1 MLTQYT
7 SAQSGFRTKGPA
19 IGLFAAQEI
28 KMINGP
34 LFVDHPYKL
43 EREIIALSES
53 RRTESNWIMTRV
65 IDAQTDTLCAEV
77 ILNSAT
83 LKDSYANYEADA
95 KALGKVSTAEANFVR
110 HQHYHVTPSKKYGPK
125 NTFITTD
132 QMRYDALGCNGGTVA
147 RTPAIDGLAANGINY
162 RRAHNQNVICMPARA
177 TIMTGQH
184 VASHGV
190 WMNGVSLP
198 EDTPTVAHHLQQHNY
213 RTAILGKAHFEPWLG
228 SGEDFYENRM
238 AALGERG
245 PHRGFEHM
253 ELANHFGMGHS
264 HYDLWLAEHHPD
276 IDAKRYQAVTD
287 KGQQNMAA
295 NGDTGAVQVWPRT
308 YPRICITRIG
318 SPSAP
323 WRGWI
328 ACPMTRTGLCG

>member
-1 MLTQYT
+1 M
-7 SAQSGFRTKGPA
+7 GRK
-19 IGLFAAQEI
+19 
-28 KMINGP
+28 
-34 LFVDHPYKL
+34 
-43 EREIIALSES
+43 
-53 RRTESNWIMTRV
+53 
-65 IDAQTDTLCAEV
+65 
-77 ILNSAT
+77 IL
-83 LKDSYANYEADA
+83 
-95 KALGKVSTAEANFVR
+95 
-110 HQHYHVTPSKKYGPK
+110 
-125 NTFITTD
+125 FITTD
-132 QMRYDALGCNGGTVA
+132 QMRYDALGCNGGQVA
-147 RTPAIDGLAANGINY
+147 RTPAIDSLAESGINY

-198 EDTPTVAHHLQQHNY
+198 EDTPTVAHWLQQHNY

-295 NGDTGAVQVWPRT
+295 SGDTGAVQVWPT
-308 YPRICITRIG
+308 DIPKELYHTGLG
-318 SPSAP
+318 SPTHHGLAGRFVRR
-323 WRGWI
+323 RGLV
-328 ACPMTRTGLCG
+328 CVDELS